1 VYSYAR
7 DLSGTKNLILARVPK
22 DQIMDRNAYEFFG
35 GSNQQGEPLWVSDID
50 KRRPVFSDPNG
61 IGWGVRAVYDTGI
74 KRYLLAVFHG
84 PVSKDGDGSWGLFDA
99 PEPWGPWT
107 TVAYYKNWID
117 STPKFGFDFPP
128 KWMSP
133 DGKTLWMVFSGIG
146 IYDSFN
152 VVRATLKLKTPA
164 EGAQPGPS
172 DQHED
177 GTR

>member
-1 VYSYAR
+1 
-7 DLSGTKNLILARVPK
+7 
-22 DQIMDRNAYEFFG
+22 
-35 GSNQQGEPLWVSDID
+35 
-50 KRRPVFSDPNG
+50 
-61 IGWGVRAVYDTGI
+61 
-74 KRYLLAVFHG
+74 
-84 PVSKDGDGSWGLFDA
+84 
-99 PEPWGPWT
+99 
-107 TVAYYKNWID
+107 
-117 STPKFGFDFPP
+117 
-128 KWMSP
+128 MSP